1 MNSAGRII
9 NMFRVSEISVLPLI
23 YCLVA
28 SLAFMRPALYMHG
41 ISIMSADILFMAIVC
56 VCGSILMHRFFY
68 QEFSNYYYLI
78 VLYFLTMAA
87 SAIFSG
93 ANMNSFFVRL
103 LSELY
108 LLSLPVI
115 ILLSIVNYHDL
126 RRAVLAWLAGTT
138 VIVVLAVA
146 SLSLA
151 LANPVHPYLKL
162 VQHHLGSLPL
172 GPFVRYKL
180 TYNNP
185 NMLGA
190 YLTASL
196 MMALLAAARGWIG
209 STWSMI
215 LISGIAMTMVA
226 TFSAGI
232 GGGILGGTIWY
243 WARYRHTRPWFA
255 RMILLAGIVV
265 GITFVLAQALT
276 PVPYPHPLF
285 TIALPGFDLVLS
297 PASRM
302 QAWIDALRT
311 FAAHPITG
319 VGVGMDVAHVRFV
332 EPGGARVMLRDA
344 HNVLFSV
351 AASCG
356 LLGVAALMA
365 IVIAV
370 WRDTRSSIPQASIS
384 HTAVDLPTFAFGSA
398 ILNILVYQGIGG
410 SFEDARFVWVVIGF
424 LIVARR
430 LRETADDD
438 WIGAAVLH
446 RPVSRILL
454 PGIPLR

>member
-1 MNSAGRII
+1 MNSAGSIL
-9 NMFRVSEISVLPLI
+9 NVFRVSEKLALPLI
-23 YCLVA
+23 CCLVA
-28 SLAFMRPALYMHG
+28 SLAFMRPTLHVHGMPLMFVDIFFIAIACISGIVLLY
-41 ISIMSADILFMAIVC
+41 
-56 VCGSILMHRFFY
+56 RFLY
-68 QEFSNYYYLI
+68 QRKGKYYYL
-78 VLYFLTMAA
+78 VSLYFLTLVA
-87 SAIFSG
+87 SAIFSRTG
-93 ANMNSFFVRL
+93 TSSFVMRL
-103 LSELY
+103 MSELY
-108 LLSLPVI
+108 LVSLPVI
-115 ILLSIVNYHDL
+115 ISMSVVNYHDL
-126 RRAVLAWLAGTT
+126 RRVVLAWLAGTT
-138 VIVVLAVA
+138 AIVVIAVA

-151 LANPVHPYLKL
+151 MANPVHPYLKL

-232 GGGILGGTIWY
+232 GGGILGGAIWY
-243 WARYRHTRPWFA
+243 WAMYRHTRPWFA
-255 RMILLAGIVV
+255 RMVLLAGIVV
-265 GITFVLAQALT
+265 GIAFVLAQALT

-365 IVIAV
+365 ILIAV

-410 SFEDARFVWVVIGF
+410 SFEDARFVWVMIGF

>member
-1 MNSAGRII
+1 
-9 NMFRVSEISVLPLI
+9 
-23 YCLVA
+23 
-28 SLAFMRPALYMHG
+28 
-41 ISIMSADILFMAIVC
+41 
-56 VCGSILMHRFFY
+56 
-68 QEFSNYYYLI
+68 
-78 VLYFLTMAA
+78 
-87 SAIFSG
+87 
-93 ANMNSFFVRL
+93 MNSFVARL

-108 LLSLPVI
+108 LVSLPIVI
-115 ILLSIVNYHDL
+115 SLLIVNYRDL
-126 RRAVLAWLAGTT
+126 RRVVLAWLVGTA
-138 VIVVLAVA
+138 VIVVLALA

-151 LANPVHPYLKL
+151 IIDPVHPYLQL

-172 GPFVRYKL
+172 GSFVRYKL
-180 TYNNP
+180 TYDNP

-209 STWSMI
+209 SIWSVI
-215 LISGIAMTMVA
+215 LISGIAMTMLA

-232 GGGILGGTIWY
+232 GGGILGGAIWY
-243 WARYRHTRPWFA
+243 WTMDRHNRPWFA
-255 RMILLAGIVV
+255 RTVLLTGIVV
-265 GITFVLAQALT
+265 GLAFVLAQALT

-285 TIALPGFDLVLS
+285 TIVLPGLDLVLS

-311 FAAHPITG
+311 FAAYPITG
-319 VGVGMDVAHVRFV
+319 IGVGMDVAHVRFV
-332 EPGGARVMLRDA
+332 EPGGAHVMLRDA

-356 LLGVAALMA
+356 LLGVAALIA
-365 IVIAV
+365 ILIAV
-370 WRDTRSSIPQASIS
+370 WRDTRSSIARASIVQTPAS
-384 HTAVDLPTFAFGSA
+384 PAAIDLPTFAFGSA

-410 SFEDARFVWVVIGF
+410 SFEDARFVWVMIGF

-438 WIGAAVLH
+438 DRSGAAVPH
-446 RPVSRILL
+446 RPVFRSPL
-454 PGIPLR
+454 PGISPR